1 VNIVASAPGK
11 VVLLGEY
18 AVLEGAPALSMA
30 VDRRA
35 VVKIESRAGDHCHV
49 YAPDILSTSASL
61 KLSANGEPQ
70 WANAAAAHS
79 LALVDQVLRGLG
91 QSDVIHDRPRPRPR
105 HQDRGFDLRLDTS
118 AFFDAAAGQRHKLG
132 LGSSAALTV
141 ALASA
146 LSQLFDE
153 HAADIDR
160 PDRSLQLDQLLRIH
174 RDFQGGQ
181 GSGVD
186 VATSL
191 AGGLIEYRIAGHGR
205 PPQLSSA
212 RWPAGVQVCF
222 VWSGSSASTPKLL
235 GTLRAWRSAHV
246 ADYAA
251 HMRALTASAESG
263 AVAVRSQNA
272 PAFLNAVAQFSKE
285 LLQLDR
291 ASGLGIFSAEHLRLA
306 ELARKSAVIYKS
318 CGAGGG
324 DVGAAFALDP
334 ASLQHF
340 TAALESEGFRC
351 VPMSLDDEGLRLEF
365 MENIE
370 A

>member
-1 VNIVASAPGK
+1 MNIVGSAPGK

-35 VVKIESRAGDHCHV
+35 VVKIQSRTSDHCHV
-49 YAPDILSTSASL
+49 HAPDILNAAASL
-61 KLSANGEPQ
+61 RFSANGEPQ
-70 WANAAAAHS
+70 WADAAAAKS

-91 QSDVIHDRPRPRPR
+91 QSFAVAY
-105 HQDRGFDLRLDTS
+105 QGLEQGFDLRLDTS
-118 AFFDAAAGQRHKLG
+118 AFFDIAGRQRHKLG

-141 ALASA
+141 ALASV
-146 LSQLFDE
+146 LSQYFDE
-153 HAADIDR
+153 HAA
-160 PDRSLQLDQLLRIH
+160 SLNRNAQLDRLLRIH

-191 AGGLIEYRIAGHGR
+191 AGGVIEYRIAGHGK

-212 RWPAGVQVCF
+212 RWPAGLQVCF
-222 VWSGSSASTPKLL
+222 VWSGSSASTPQFL

-246 ADYAA
+246 ADYAV
-251 HMRALTASAESG
+251 HMRALNASAESG
-263 AVAVRSQNA
+263 AAAVREQNA
-272 PAFLNAVAQFSKE
+272 AAFLDAAAQFSKE

-291 ASGLGIFSAEHLRLA
+291 ASGLGIFSAEHLRLT
-306 ELARKSAVIYKS
+306 ELARKSAVLYKS

-324 DVGAAFALDP
+324 DVGAAFSLDP

-340 TAALESEGFRC
+340 TVALESEGFRC
-351 VPMSLDDEGLRLEF
+351 VPMSLDDDGLRLEF

>member
-35 VVKIESRAGDHCHV
+35 VVKIESRAGEHCHV
-49 YAPDILSTSASL
+49 HAPDILDAAASL
-61 KLSANGEPQ
+61 KFSANGEPQ
-70 WANAAAAHS
+70 WADAAAAKS

-91 QSDVIHDRPRPRPR
+91 QPFAVAC
-105 HQDRGFDLRLDTS
+105 QGLEQGFDLRLDTS
-118 AFFDAAAGQRHKLG
+118 AFFDASGGQRHKLG

-146 LSQLFDE
+146 LSQVSDE
-153 HAADIDR
+153 HAAS
-160 PDRSLQLDQLLRIH
+160 PDRNSQLDRLLRIH

-191 AGGLIEYRIAGHGR
+191 VGGLIEYRIAGHGK
-205 PPQLSSA
+205 PAQALPI
-212 RWPAGVQVCF
+212 RWPASVRLCF

-235 GTLRAWRSAHV
+235 GTLRAWRSAHA

-251 HMRALTASAESG
+251 HMVALSASAEAG
-263 AVAVRSQNA
+263 AAAVREQNA
-272 PAFLNAVAQFSKE
+272 ESFLSSVAQFSKE

-334 ASLQHF
+334 ASLRHF
-340 TAALESEGFRC
+340 AAALESAGFRC